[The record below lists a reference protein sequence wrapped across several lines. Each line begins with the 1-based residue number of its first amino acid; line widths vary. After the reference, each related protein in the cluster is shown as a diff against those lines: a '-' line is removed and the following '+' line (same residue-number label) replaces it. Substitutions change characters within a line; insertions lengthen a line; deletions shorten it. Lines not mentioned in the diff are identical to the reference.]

1 MRKETLSRCVKL
13 LLLILLPIVLYAIPA
28 ENVFNGKSICIFTN
42 VFGVECWGCGITR
55 AIFSALYFRFAEA
68 WEYNRLVVIVL
79 PLLMFEWLK
88 AVVQSLKFLLN
99 KKK

>member
-1 MRKETLSRCVKL
+1 M
-13 LLLILLPIVLYAIPA
+13 LLILLPIVIYAIP
-28 ENVFNGKSICIFTN
+28 EEGVYNGKSICIFTN

-79 PLLMFEWLK
+79 PLLIFEWLK
-88 AVVQSLKFLLN
+88 TIIKLSRLLCD
-99 KKK
+99 KAK